1 MVTAMAQKVSNI
13 IEFPMDRVRT
23 DSVRVQLNQ
32 QEYDLEAMSL
42 DLLEQARAIEAQSER
57 LLEMFD

>member
-1 MVTAMAQKVSNI
+1 MVTAVAQKVSNI

>member
-1 MVTAMAQKVSNI
+1 
-13 IEFPMDRVRT
+13 MDRVRT

>member
-1 MVTAMAQKVSNI
+1 VEKKVSNI

>member
-1 MVTAMAQKVSNI
+1 LHKYYNKVSNI